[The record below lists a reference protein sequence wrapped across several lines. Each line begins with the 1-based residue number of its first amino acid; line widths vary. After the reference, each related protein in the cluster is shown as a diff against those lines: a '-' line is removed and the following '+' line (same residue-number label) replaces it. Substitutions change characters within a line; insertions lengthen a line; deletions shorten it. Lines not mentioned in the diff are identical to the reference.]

1 MVHQTPTEPWHLD
14 KKVPIAL
21 IGAIVAQTVG
31 IVWWASGIHHRVGTI
46 EATQIVHAARMM
58 AIETTERAELA
69 ALRTEMQGRYDRTVE
84 GQRALS
90 EQIVEQR
97 ADVKAI
103 RAALERLER
112 QMERV
117 GSSPRDARH

>member
-1 MVHQTPTEPWHLD
+1 MTDRTPAEPWHLD

-21 IGAIVAQTVG
+21 LGAIIAQTVG

-46 EATQIVHAARMM
+46 EATQVIQAARMT
-58 AIETTERAELA
+58 AIETTERAEFA
-69 ALRTEMQGRYDRTVE
+69 ALRTEIQTRYERTIE
-84 GQRALS
+84 NQRALS

-103 RAALERLER
+103 RAVLERLER
-112 QMERV
+112 QMERA
-117 GSSPRDARH
+117 SNSTSDPRR

>member
-1 MVHQTPTEPWHLD
+1 MADRTSAEAWHLD
-14 KKVPIAL
+14 KKVPIVL

-46 EATQIVHAARMM
+46 EATQLVHAARMTAM
-58 AIETTERAELA
+58 ETTERAEFA
-69 ALRTEMQGRYDRTVE
+69 ALRTEIQARYDRTIE
-84 GQRALS
+84 NQRAMS

-103 RAALERLER
+103 RAMLERLER
-112 QMERV
+112 QSERERT
-117 GSSPRDARH
+117 GPSRP